1 MALPPTY
8 YDFVRKL
15 RSFVAELAEQD
26 AQDLLTQP
34 QSPET
39 IHSVDDYD
47 SRFEQCIKRVDQ
59 EILERIAHFSGMT
72 IEQLRSEF
80 AEAYLQ
86 ARAQLASLYST
97 INYEYH
103 SLVNFAL
110 AG

>member
-39 IHSVDDYD
+39 IHSVDD
-47 SRFEQCIKRVDQ
+47 SPPI
-59 EILERIAHFSGMT
+59 
-72 IEQLRSEF
+72 
-80 AEAYLQ
+80 
-86 ARAQLASLYST
+86 SLS
-97 INYEYH
+97 
-103 SLVNFAL
+103 
-110 AG
+110 